1 MDYKCCTILEMAWK
15 SGLNGGLQ
23 KILHLAPYTS
33 LCKNKNRVYF
43 YRGRFRGPGVG
54 FFGAHHSNP
63 IFMPF
68 PKWYNTFSPH
78 LTWRLSL
85 FFRRVN
91 VIHILGPIYSLY
103 FAASFSRLL
112 IGKCIQILKQT
123 AWQCWLLLEYIFGT
137 SLKTSKLFC
146 LLSIVVFRF

>member
-1 MDYKCCTILEMAWK
+1 MIENSVQDQSNNHKLSNQPKMFKKLE
-15 SGLNGGLQ
+15 
-23 KILHLAPYTS
+23 KIELKYTKIVFTFS
-33 LCKNKNRVYF
+33 DL
-43 YRGRFRGPGVG
+43 GVG
-54 FFGAHHSNP
+54 FFGAHHSFP